1 MLCIG
6 VAWLMCS
13 VYGVWYS
20 WHCFHTWELR
30 DSATR
35 PAAFSTT
42 WWGGTRAFVR
52 GRYSGRYTYMY
63 SWFSESYFVCPHAR
77 FVHGSLLFF

>member
-52 GRYSGRYTYMY
+52 GRYSGRCESMLHVTHNMY
-63 SWFSESYFVCPHAR
+63 S
-77 FVHGSLLFF
+77 